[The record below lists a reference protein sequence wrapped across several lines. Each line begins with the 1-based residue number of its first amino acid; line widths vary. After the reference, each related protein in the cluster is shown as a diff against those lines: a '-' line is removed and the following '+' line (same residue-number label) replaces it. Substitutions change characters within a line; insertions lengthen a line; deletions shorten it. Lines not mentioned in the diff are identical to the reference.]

1 MVVSVLQPW
10 LRVQAV
16 LWGAW
21 CIAAAVDASFA
32 RPSWIALAMG
42 ASYASLVG
50 ILRAG
55 RRVADIATIVRV
67 VLLLAALA
75 AGQAAPELRWWA
87 VLVVAVFL
95 DLVDGALA
103 RRFGATAEGAILDM
117 ESDQFTVLALSMV
130 VVAQGGAPHV
140 LVLPGL
146 RYAFVLAMWWLSI
159 PAHDPKPVNGDNRR
173 GRRVCATVMIA
184 LLAATFPGAPPVVR
198 DGATLAASVL
208 LAWSFSG
215 DARHLLARRRAAGV
229 RA

>member
-1 MVVSVLQPW
+1 MVVSVLQLW

-21 CIAAAVDASFA
+21 CVVAAIEASFA

-42 ASYASLVG
+42 ASYAVLVG

-55 RRVADIATIVRV
+55 RRVADIATILRF
-67 VLLLAALA
+67 VLLLVALA

-87 VLVVAVFL
+87 VFLVAVCL

-103 RRFGATAEGAILDM
+103 RRFGGSAEGAILDM

-146 RYAFVLAMWWLSI
+146 RYVFVLAMWWLSV
-159 PAHDPKPVNGDNRR
+159 PAHEPKPVNGDNRR
-173 GRRVCATVMIA
+173 GRRVCAAVMIA
-184 LLAATFPGAPPVVR
+184 LLAATCPGVPPLLR
-198 DGATLAASVL
+198 DGATLAASGL

-215 DARHLLARRRAAGV
+215 DARHLVAHRRGARV